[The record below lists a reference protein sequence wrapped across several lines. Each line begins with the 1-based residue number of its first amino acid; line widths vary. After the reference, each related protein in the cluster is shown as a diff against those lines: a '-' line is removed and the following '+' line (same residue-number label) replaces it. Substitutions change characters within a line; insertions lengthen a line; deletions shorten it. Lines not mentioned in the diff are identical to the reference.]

1 MLRRNCTALLGGGV
15 PRVHDFAL
23 GPEYYMH
30 FGGMGEGK
38 GWFSRTWKGGMMK
51 EFKGLDLTGCR
62 YTTNCT

>member
-1 MLRRNCTALLGGGV
+1 M